1 MKKSLL
7 AVAALSAVAGVA
19 QADVSLYGIL
29 DVGVAELTHAGDFNG
44 NFVTGAV
51 PIGTPNYV
59 KHGTALGMMNGGES
73 QTFWGIKG
81 SEDLGNGNKA
91 FFVLEQ
97 AFSLGS
103 GMISSSGLGNVK
115 TGTSNP
121 QMAADT
127 TLNGQMFNRKAYVG
141 LSNND
146 LGAISFG
153 RQYSLQLDII
163 GAGDYD
169 AVNAQMFSPINF
181 SGQYGGGGT
190 TDNSRVDNA
199 IKYSKNFS
207 NGMNVNALYGL
218 GGVSGSTSAR
228 STMQLNVGYENSVFG
243 VQAAAQNAKDTTG
256 LGNGA
261 APNTVAVT
269 FQDTTS
275 YMLAMKYRPTQNSV
289 LKLGYERMEIS
300 APSDPSNDLGLS
312 TIYGYTIGSSALYT
326 GSQKDINVYWLGGSY
341 NFTPAVKASVGYY
354 RVDTPSYM
362 ASATATTATPD
373 GTDNF
378 YSAMIEYNL
387 SKRTNLYAAYMVDR
401 KSGANAPSSAQLYEQ
416 GYSTQYNTFGVGMR
430 LKF

>member
-7 AVAALSAVAGVA
+7 AVVALSAVAGVA

-29 DVGVAELTHAGDFNG
+29 DVGVASLTHSGDFNG

-51 PIGTPNYV
+51 PIGVPTGYAKP
-59 KHGTALGMMNGGES
+59 GTATGMMNGGES

-91 FFVLEQ
+91 FFVMEQ

-103 GMISSSGLGNVK
+103 GLISSSGLAGINPA
-115 TGTSNP
+115 GTTVPNS

-141 LSNND
+141 LSNTD
-146 LGAISFG
+146 MGAVSFG

-181 SGQYGGGGT
+181 SGQYGGGGA

-199 IKYSKNFS
+199 IKYHKDFS

-218 GGVSGSTSAR
+218 GGMAGSFSAR
-228 STMQLNVGYENSVFG
+228 SNAQFNVGYENSVFG
-243 VQAAAQNAKDTTG
+243 IQAAVQNAKDTTNLSAG
-256 LGNGA
+256 S
-261 APNTVAVT
+261 APNTVNV
-269 FQDTTS
+269 QYLDVTS
-275 YMLAMKYRPTQNSV
+275 YFVAMKYRPTTNSV
-289 LKLGYERMEIS
+289 LKLGYERMELA
-300 APSDPSNDLGLS
+300 APSDYSADLGLN
-312 TIYGYTIGSSALYT
+312 TIYSYSIGTKTAW
-326 GSQKDINVYWLGGSY
+326 GAVQKNINVIWVGGSY
-341 NFTPAVKASVGYY
+341 NFTSSVKGSIGYY
-354 RVDTPSYM
+354 NVDTP
-362 ASATATTATPD
+362 AWGTTPD
-373 GTDNF
+373 GKDQF
-378 YSAMIEYNL
+378 YSAMLEYNL
-387 SKRTNLYAAYMVDR
+387 SKRTNLYAAYMMDH
-401 KSGANAPSSAQLYEQ
+401 KSGANYVTPAAFPGA
-416 GYSTQYNTFGVGMR
+416 TDTYNTLGVGVR

>member
-29 DVGVAELTHAGDFNG
+29 DVGIADLTHAGDFNG

-51 PIGTPNYV
+51 PIGVPTYAKPGNAV
-59 KHGTALGMMNGGES
+59 GMMNGGES

-81 SEDLGNGNKA
+81 SENLGNGNKA

-103 GMISSSGLGNVK
+103 GMIASSGLAGL
-115 TGTSNP
+115 GSNANNA

-141 LSNND
+141 LSNTD

-181 SGQYGGGGT
+181 SGQYGGGGA

-199 IKYSKNFS
+199 VKYSKHFG
-207 NGMNVNALYGL
+207 NGMNVNALYGV
-218 GGVSGSTSAR
+218 GGMAGSVSAR
-228 STMQLNVGYENSVFG
+228 SNAQFNVGYENSVFG
-243 VQAAAQNAKDTTG
+243 IQGAVQNAKDTTN
-256 LGNGA
+256 LNPGA
-261 APNTVAVT
+261 TAGTVNVQ
-269 FQDTTS
+269 FLDVTS
-275 YMLAMKYRPTQNSV
+275 YFVAMKYRPTTNSV
-289 LKLGYERMEIS
+289 VKLGYERMELD
-300 APSDPSNDLGLS
+300 APSDYAADLGLTS
-312 TIYGYTIGSSALYT
+312 IYTYTIGTHSAW
-326 GSQKDINVYWLGGSY
+326 GAAQKNINVVWVGGSY
-341 NFTPAVKASVGYY
+341 NFTPAVKGSIGYY
-354 RVDTPSYM
+354 NVDTP
-362 ASATATTATPD
+362 AWGTAPD
-373 GTDNF
+373 GTDQF
-378 YSAMIEYNL
+378 YSAMLEYNL
-387 SKRTNLYAAYMVDR
+387 SKRTNLYAAWMLDH
-401 KSGANAPSSAQLYEQ
+401 KSGANAPTAAQMAV
-416 GYSTQYNTFGVGMR
+416 GASDNYNTFGVGVR